1 MLDEE
6 DPRDK
11 ELRELIE
18 EALKLNV
25 GTRKK
30 IKGQRDLAD
39 RVVAILQEYLDSFI
53 LLAYDIEG
61 NPVQIKAARS
71 PQQNEA
77 LNSILLK
84 YFSSEVGKM

>member
-1 MLDEE
+1 MDAE

-25 GTRKK
+25 GERKK
-30 IKGQRDLAD
+30 IKGQRDIAD

-53 LLAYDIEG
+53 LLGYDMEG
-61 NPVQIKAARS
+61 NALQLKSAS
-71 PQQNEA
+71 SSQQHEA
-77 LNSILLK
+77 LNSILIK
-84 YFSSEVGKM
+84 YFSSEIGRM

>member
-1 MLDEE
+1 MDEE

-61 NPVQIKAARS
+61 NPVQIKAAKS

>member
-1 MLDEE
+1 MDEE

-61 NPVQIKAARS
+61 NPVQIKAGKS

>member
-1 MLDEE
+1 MDEE